1 MEWPAGL
8 RPRLDTALS
17 VYNLLDAAQGIPVG
31 GAAKWAT
38 AHPGAW
44 DSLQNIVKLVRTYDN
59 NDNPD

>member
-1 MEWPAGL
+1 M
-8 RPRLDTALS
+8 RQRLDTALN
-17 VYNLLDAAQGIPVG
+17 VYNLLDAAQAFPAG

-44 DSLQNIVKLVRTYDN
+44 KSLQNIVKLVREFD

>member
-1 MEWPAGL
+1 MEWPAGM
-8 RPRLDTALS
+8 RQRLDTALN
-17 VYNLLDAAQGIPVG
+17 VYNLLDAAQAFPAG

-44 DSLQNIVKLVRTYDN
+44 KSLQNIVKLVREFD